1 MIPCITFIYTYTSV
15 MIPTIILIVIKTT
28 MNFQAEHVINSSML
42 IMTSFVD
49 ALMVPGET
57 DGSVCGP
64 VYGSRHKGTKHQP
77 RFLFRGLLS
86 CHQIFQLQSET
97 FFVSMFYKSHNSYM
111 RNFICHPYLTLKTLP
126 KLSWFQ

>member
-1 MIPCITFIYTYTSV
+1 
-15 MIPTIILIVIKTT
+15 MIPTINLIVIKTT

-57 DGSVCGP
+57 DGSICGP

-97 FFVSMFYKSHNSYM
+97 FLVWVLYKSHNSYM
-111 RNFICHPYLTLKTLP
+111 RDFIWLTLPHPQNLA
-126 KLSWFQ
+126 

>member
-1 MIPCITFIYTYTSV
+1 MEGFDTCITFTYTYTSV
-15 MIPTIILIVIKTT
+15 MIPTIILIAIKTT

-64 VYGSRHKGTKHQP
+64 VYGSGHQGTKHQP

-86 CHQIFQLQSET
+86 CHKIFQLQSE
-97 FFVSMFYKSHNSYM
+97 F
-111 RNFICHPYLTLKTLP
+111 RCFINL
-126 KLSWFQ
+126 